1 LRRAPPDPSHLL
13 KTLGPV
19 LWRDLLLYSQRT
31 DRRFPPPWTI
41 ERLPGGFK
49 VIDANGQ
56 SLAYFYARENDHDA
70 NTAGV
75 LTMDEA
81 RRMAINFARLPELL
95 TR

>member
-1 LRRAPPDPSHLL
+1 M
-13 KTLGPV
+13 
-19 LWRDLLLYSQRT
+19 T
-31 DRRFPPPWTI
+31 DRRFPPPWTV

-70 NTAGV
+70 GTAGV

-81 RRMAINFARLPELL
+81 RRLASNFAKLLSALVSFEIGHSRILL
-95 TR
+95 TLHLLDRHEAG